1 MMEQTTY
8 VALENFKKTG
18 IHYAL
23 FQMNRRFQ
31 GVITLNDILEALVGD
46 ASDFTKMIF
55 S

>member
-23 FQMNRRFQ
+23 FQMNMVFFK
-31 GVITLNDILEALVGD
+31 VITLNDIRSL
-46 ASDFTKMIF
+46 SW
-55 S
+55 